1 MLKLISFSH
10 IAHIHNL
17 AVLSW
22 KWAMDLICTYVEA
35 WTVFV
40 LVFFTNPFFFFFSQ
54 YWFLLICPPPLS
66 VPLETN
72 SQASIYSISSGKWKL
87 VGLVFLV
94 FFVHNCF
101 LVLFLSSLRQS
112 RGYYSRVTIADWAV
126 NYFKFSLWRRTT
138 AGWRMNATWP
148 PTHRKRLTQSL

>member
-1 MLKLISFSH
+1 M
-10 IAHIHNL
+10 
-17 AVLSW
+17 
-22 KWAMDLICTYVEA
+22 
-35 WTVFV
+35 VFV
-40 LVFFTNPFFFFFSQ
+40 LVFFTNPFFFKFSQ

-94 FFVHNCF
+94 FFVHNCL

-112 RGYYSRVTIADWAV
+112 RGYYSRVTIAD
-126 NYFKFSLWRRTT
+126 
-138 AGWRMNATWP
+138 
-148 PTHRKRLTQSL
+148 

>member
-1 MLKLISFSH
+1 
-10 IAHIHNL
+10 
-17 AVLSW
+17 
-22 KWAMDLICTYVEA
+22 MDLICTYVEA

-101 LVLFLSSLRQS
+101 LVLFLPSLRQS
-112 RGYYSRVTIADWAV
+112 RGYYSRVTIAD
-126 NYFKFSLWRRTT
+126 
-138 AGWRMNATWP
+138 
-148 PTHRKRLTQSL
+148 